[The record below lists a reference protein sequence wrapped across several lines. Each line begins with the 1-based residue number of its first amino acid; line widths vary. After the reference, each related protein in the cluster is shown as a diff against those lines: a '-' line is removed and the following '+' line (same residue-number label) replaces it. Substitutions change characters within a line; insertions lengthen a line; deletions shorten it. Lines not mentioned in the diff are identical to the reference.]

1 MKRILPSRR
10 TRRRLLA
17 INSVVTR
24 RGLNWVADE
33 IRFRRLFRRHSA
45 APSRTELTAVSLRK
59 TLEDLGTT
67 FIKFGQVLSTR
78 PDLVPAEY
86 IHELSKLQ
94 DKVPPLPYEV
104 MERVFI
110 EEIGAKPQDYFLTF
124 NTVPRASASI
134 GQVYDAV
141 MLDGLRVVVKIQRPG
156 LKERCAEDIGV
167 LRGIANFLAH
177 SSVGDRIDLV
187 GAVEEFSVSL
197 FRELDFGVEARNA
210 SQIRDNFKNDP
221 AVKIPLIFPELSSQ
235 RILTEELI
243 EGIRIDDLDTLDQ
256 QGFDR
261 HALAQRCCYIA
272 LTQIFEHRFFHAD
285 PHPGNFFV
293 LQDGTV
299 AMIDFGMVG
308 RIDSK
313 TRDTLAKL
321 VPAISNSDADE
332 LGESLLELGVVKL
345 KVDRHRL
352 TRDLQRLID
361 EYSGKKLGEISL
373 GNIAGTLVD
382 VMRRNG
388 LQLPSNLI
396 LLIRVLS
403 IDEGMAR
410 KLDPT
415 FQLTEY
421 AAPFFKKFWLE
432 QLSPVN
438 IAKQQVK
445 NTLELLLA
453 SKDGIRRIARVLSSI
468 ERGDF
473 SINTNMSFV
482 EGPIEELRIV
492 ARSVTRAILISAL
505 LITGGL
511 IFVALHLK

>member
-1 MKRILPSRR
+1 
-10 TRRRLLA
+10 
-17 INSVVTR
+17 
-24 RGLNWVADE
+24 
-33 IRFRRLFRRHSA
+33 
-45 APSRTELTAVSLRK
+45 
-59 TLEDLGTT
+59 
-67 FIKFGQVLSTR
+67 
-78 PDLVPAEY
+78 
-86 IHELSKLQ
+86 
-94 DKVPPLPYEV
+94 
-104 MERVFI
+104 
-110 EEIGAKPQDYFLTF
+110 
-124 NTVPRASASI
+124 
-134 GQVYDAV
+134 
-141 MLDGLRVVVKIQRPG
+141 
-156 LKERCAEDIGV
+156 
-167 LRGIANFLAH
+167 
-177 SSVGDRIDLV
+177 
-187 GAVEEFSVSL
+187 
-197 FRELDFGVEARNA
+197 
-210 SQIRDNFKNDP
+210 
-221 AVKIPLIFPELSSQ
+221 VKIPLIFPELSSQ